1 MGSSFIGL
9 WAEAR
14 VPGQAEG
21 RQEGVRKL
29 APLLLPGSWSYK
41 AHPVRTLKL
50 WPVSG
55 AGPCSHA
62 YTSTGGLQLP
72 PADAYPQ
79 SSVPCTETAG
89 CPSIDPTTQAPPVEL
104 LHSIS
109 VHLPFR
115 SVSNTLSDCH
125 LQSLVT
131 IVLQHI
137 NILSQHL
144 EYPHST
150 ALPSWGR
157 KWLKAVGMQP
167 KGLQFR
173 RVLSYCTIVLYFCF
187 QSWFRVLVR
196 V

>member
-1 MGSSFIGL
+1 M
-9 WAEAR
+9 
-14 VPGQAEG
+14 
-21 RQEGVRKL
+21 RKL
-29 APLLLPGSWSYK
+29 APLLLPGKLKHK
-41 AHPVRTLKL
+41 AHPVRRHCSYGQSVTLA
-50 WPVSG
+50 PVVMCTQAQEG
-55 AGPCSHA
+55 CSYCLQMHTHSQVYPVQKQLA
-62 YTSTGGLQLP
+62 AST
-72 PADAYPQ
+72 
-79 SSVPCTETAG
+79 
-89 CPSIDPTTQAPPVEL
+89 DPTIQAPPVEPF
-104 LHSIS
+104 HSMS

-115 SVSNTLSDCH
+115 SVSNTLSGCH

-131 IVLQHI
+131 NVLQHI

-150 ALPSWGR
+150 ALSSWGR
-157 KWLKAVGMQP
+157 KWLKAVAMQP

>member
-1 MGSSFIGL
+1 M
-9 WAEAR
+9 AR
-14 VPGQAEG
+14 QWCWSMQSCVHKHRRAAAATCIPTVKCTLY
-21 RQEGVRKL
+21 RI
-29 APLLLPGSWSYK
+29 SW
-41 AHPVRTLKL
+41 L
-50 WPVSG
+50 
-55 AGPCSHA
+55 
-62 YTSTGGLQLP
+62 
-72 PADAYPQ
+72 
-79 SSVPCTETAG
+79 
-89 CPSIDPTTQAPPVEL
+89 PSIDPTTQAPPVEP
-104 LHSIS
+104 LHSMS

-115 SVSNTLSDCH
+115 SVSNTLSGCH

-131 IVLQHI
+131 NVLQHI

-150 ALPSWGR
+150 ALSSWGC
-157 KWLKAVGMQP
+157 KWLKAVAMQP